1 MCCYYCRALA
11 WVYTSSNPQDVELL
25 YTNFGE
31 HAAHRNTLL
40 GMLCLWKKS
49 GMDFQYF
56 LINRET
62 WGKHLRIYW
71 KYDMRIS
78 IYIYMYMC
86 VFLFDNM
93 SLVWTNFPLGNS
105 HLKKFSYFWLLFQSL
120 AIAHPW
126 GWCLWRNGLTSAL
139 SPRFAAYQDGHHGD
153 TCQNN
158 FKPCWCPLPKI
169 SFGYA
174 NDFFSGIYI
183 YIYI

>member
-1 MCCYYCRALA
+1 MICAYL
-11 WVYTSSNPQDVELL
+11 
-25 YTNFGE
+25 
-31 HAAHRNTLL
+31 
-40 GMLCLWKKS
+40 
-49 GMDFQYF
+49 
-56 LINRET
+56 
-62 WGKHLRIYW
+62 
-71 KYDMRIS
+71 S

-183 YIYI
+183 YIYLNINIYIYTYILYHIRISQGLILHNAVYFFDIDLPTFPIQEYYPTKCTLCIWPSPRTPS